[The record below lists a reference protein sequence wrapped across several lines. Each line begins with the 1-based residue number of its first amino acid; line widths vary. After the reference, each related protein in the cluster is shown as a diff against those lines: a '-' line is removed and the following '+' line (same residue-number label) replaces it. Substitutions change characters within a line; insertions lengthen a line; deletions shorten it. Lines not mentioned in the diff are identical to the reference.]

1 MFSGPP
7 LGDSGASV
15 LLSSLDDCELI
26 TSSRETL
33 GGEAK
38 FSLVTDEA
46 GEGGLHSSTL
56 PRRLSSDS
64 TAAEVR
70 ISSLDS
76 CKTGEKNTL
85 KITTATTTRNK
96 KRQKLPSVNAFTCSA
111 LSQTVSGDVG
121 GLKYA
126 IASFACFAFFCTFS
140 AESFSQTVCYTSDKP
155 LSKGCKHSMLLA
167 HAHHIW
173 KHYSLTAR
181 PLHVDVLY
189 TCC

>member
-7 LGDSGASV
+7 LGDSGGSV

-85 KITTATTTRNK
+85 KTTTAKTTRNK
-96 KRQKLPSVNAFTCSA
+96 KRQKMPSVNAFTCSA

-155 LSKGCKHSMLLA
+155 LSKDVNTACCLHM
-167 HAHHIW
+167 HIW
-173 KHYSLTAR
+173 KHYSLAAR

>member
-7 LGDSGASV
+7 LGDSGGSV

-76 CKTGEKNTL
+76 CKTGEK
-85 KITTATTTRNK
+85 K
-96 KRQKLPSVNAFTCSA
+96 KCP
-111 LSQTVSGDVG
+111 
-121 GLKYA
+121 
-126 IASFACFAFFCTFS
+126 
-140 AESFSQTVCYTSDKP
+140 
-155 LSKGCKHSMLLA
+155 
-167 HAHHIW
+167 
-173 KHYSLTAR
+173 
-181 PLHVDVLY
+181 
-189 TCC
+189 